1 MEWNRRKLES
11 SIAVLE
17 RLRED
22 KTIYD
27 TEGIKIAGAYW
38 EPIKREIK
46 ERCASNLS
54 RGGVGK
60 MVKSMTGAFK
70 YCFLTR

>member
-11 SIAVLE
+11 SIVVLE

-38 EPIKREIK
+38 EPIKNDVRPIYQEV
-46 ERCASNLS
+46 EL
-54 RGGVGK
+54 GK
-60 MVKSMTGAFK
+60 MMKSMTGVFK